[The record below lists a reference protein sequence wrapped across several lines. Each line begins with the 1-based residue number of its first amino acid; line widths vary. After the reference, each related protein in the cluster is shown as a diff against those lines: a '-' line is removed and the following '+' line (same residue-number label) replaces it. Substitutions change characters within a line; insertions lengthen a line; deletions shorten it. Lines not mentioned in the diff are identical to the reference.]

1 MSDTPSP
8 SNESGERRGALASS
22 LPWDERLRQIND
34 LMREMSIQTDP
45 QEMVNIYG
53 ERIGQLYVS
62 GGFVSVSRRGLTSP
76 KYKITRASAWEEDI
90 DPWRDG
96 HRLPIYDR
104 GFLGDLIYAGKP
116 TLIRDL
122 RVPDDD
128 PAKPLLEGYGS
139 LLAIPHFDK
148 GEALNMVAVLRKP
161 KDGFELERI
170 PEQVF
175 VSALFGRAT
184 ANLVLNRQLTEANQS
199 LDREMRV
206 VADIQRSLLPTDLP
220 QVKGLDIA
228 AFYQTSKNAGG
239 DYYDFFDLPGGKLGI
254 LIADVS
260 GHGTP
265 AAVLMAILHAIAHL
279 HPGLHEP
286 PSRMLAWVNDQL
298 VRRYTRDG
306 SMFVTALYAVY
317 DPATRRLTYSS
328 AGHNPARLRVG
339 FKGDDGPVLPLD
351 RAQGLPLGILEG
363 AEMHDASIEID
374 AGDAIVFYTD
384 GITEAFDKDHNMFGE
399 ERLDAILSRPHA
411 TADALMKDVLAGV
424 EAFIGDRAASDDRTV
439 ITVVAQ

>member
-1 MSDTPSP
+1 MSKAPNPPADA
-8 SNESGERRGALASS
+8 GHLGGALGPI
-22 LPWDERLRQIND
+22 LPWDERLRHIND
-34 LMREMSIQTDP
+34 LMREMSVQTDP
-45 QEMVNIYG
+45 QEMVNVYG
-53 ERIGQLYVS
+53 ERISQLYVT
-62 GGFVSVSRRGLTSP
+62 GGFVSVSRRNLAAP

-90 DPWRDG
+90 DPWRDA
-96 HRLPIYDR
+96 HRLPVYDR

-122 RVPDDD
+122 RVPDGD
-128 PAKPLLEGYGS
+128 PAKPMLEGYGS
-139 LLAIPHFDK
+139 LLAIPHYDK

-161 KDGFELERI
+161 KDGFDLERI

-206 VADIQRSLLPTDLP
+206 VADIQRSLLPMELP
-220 QVKGLDIA
+220 RVKGLDIA

-239 DYYDFFDLPGGKLGI
+239 DYYDFFDLPDGKLGI

-265 AAVLMAILHAIAHL
+265 AAVLMAVLHAIAHL

-286 PSRMLAWVNDQL
+286 PSRMLSWVNDQL

-306 SMFVTALYAVY
+306 SMFVTALYGVY
-317 DPATRRLTYSS
+317 DPKTRQLTYSS

-351 RAQGLPLGILEG
+351 RAQGLPLGIIEG
-363 AEMHDASIEID
+363 AEMQDASIELD
-374 AGDAIVFYTD
+374 PGDAIVF
-384 GITEAFDKDHNMFGE
+384 
-399 ERLDAILSRPHA
+399 
-411 TADALMKDVLAGV
+411 
-424 EAFIGDRAASDDRTV
+424 
-439 ITVVAQ
+439 

>member
-1 MSDTPSP
+1 M
-8 SNESGERRGALASS
+8 RV
-22 LPWDERLRQIND
+22 IND
-34 LMREMSIQTDP
+34 LMREISVQTDP
-45 QEMVNIYG
+45 QEMVNVYG
-53 ERIGQLYVS
+53 ERIRQLYVS
-62 GGFVSVSRRGLTSP
+62 GGFVSISRRGLASP

-96 HRLPIYDR
+96 HRLPVYDR
-104 GFLGDLIYAGKP
+104 GMLGDLIYAGKP

-128 PAKPLLEGYGS
+128 PAKPLLDGYGS

-148 GEALNMVAVLRKP
+148 GEALNMVAVLRGP
-161 KDGFELERI
+161 RDGFDTERI

-184 ANLVLNRQLTEANQS
+184 ANLVLNRSLADANAS

-220 QVKGLDIA
+220 HVPGLDIA
-228 AFYQTSKNAGG
+228 AFYQTSRNAGG

-317 DPATRRLTYSS
+317 DPVTRRLTYSS

-363 AEMHDASIEID
+363 TEMFDASIELD
-374 AGDAIVFYTD
+374 PGDAIVFYTD
-384 GITEAFDKDHNMFGE
+384 GITEAFDPSHNMFGE
-399 ERLDAILSRPHA
+399 ERLDAILSRPHP

-424 EAFIGDRAASDDRTV
+424 EAFIDGRAANDDRTI